1 MEETKNVTVQ
11 ELDELCKKIAEQRA
25 KCDVMDAALTEENK
39 TLAAMQAKAVE
50 YLDALGRTSYKSA
63 HGTIG
68 YREDTRWN
76 LPANP
81 EAWARL
87 FHHFKEQGIYEGMV
101 TVNSQKLNSYANT
114 EQELAIKEGR
124 GMEFYIPGLEQP
136 KLYKKPTFRR
146 G

>member
-1 MEETKNVTVQ
+1 MENTNVTVQ
-11 ELDELCKKIAEQRA
+11 ELDALCKTIAEQRA
-25 KCDVMDAALTEENK
+25 KCDQMDAALTEENK
-39 TLAAMQAKAVE
+39 ALAAMQTKAVE
-50 YLDALGRTSYKSA
+50 YLDALERTSYKSA

-76 LPANP
+76 LPTSP
-81 EAWARL
+81 EAWAQL
-87 FHHFKEQGIYEGMV
+87 MSHFKDKGIYDGMV

-136 KLYKKPTFRR
+136 KMYKKPTFRR